1 MDHVRKQTS
10 NDGSIG
16 LTLTS
21 TISLSETSAAARGS
35 FDYSPSSSETIY
47 KENTSDLTSKE
58 MKEALEN
65 MQRERDLAFDEAQEA
80 REILSSVVE
89 AVQILTK
96 QIKSPTEHGSV
107 PTIPPVNSDLT
118 VDLCDDV
125 SIENGADHNRKRT
138 FSGLSAFTIA
148 SYTTNDNKR
157 FSDIV
162 NNCSNHPYLSKSA
175 ADLIALEDACRAI
188 EQNAQWSSQESSTVL
203 EDLHQAH
210 AELNDLDHRCHNA
223 EKCAKQLYKENKALI
238 HQLEKHKMERKF
250 LIKEIKKMIN
260 EKKRRE
266 SFQRELLD
274 SLKAHE
280 DILIEGATASRE
292 SGEDSNS
299 QAARS
304 GKEDCEKVVKETHKQ
319 TETPSYSSFNPIG
332 KLLASLSGTSDKE
345 LDTKNDSSRKDEESN
360 LNTSATPPNIQ
371 VTTNK
376 NSPMSPTLATMLESP
391 DCNDYDDDNE
401 SNIALQLTP
410 SLLTNDSMK
419 SVLSAQDLDP
429 EDKLTTEEAG
439 LKPLSK
445 HSYWTQR
452 QVNTTPPILTSAPST
467 KPKLSVVTV
476 KLPKKKV
483 NNKPGIP
490 LPPPNKTVK
499 TIKYRHYTMS

>member
-10 NDGSIG
+10 NDGSLG
-16 LTLTS
+16 LTIDS

-35 FDYSPSSSETIY
+35 FDYSTSSSETIHR
-47 KENTSDLTSKE
+47 ENTSDLTSRE
-58 MKEALEN
+58 MKKALGE

-96 QIKSPTEHGSV
+96 QIKSSTEHGSV
-107 PTIPPVNSDLT
+107 PTIPNVPSDLT
-118 VDLCDDV
+118 VYLCDDE

-138 FSGLSAFTIA
+138 FSGLSASTIA
-148 SYTTNDNKR
+148 SYTTNDNQR

-162 NNCSNHPYLSKSA
+162 NNCSNHPYLSKSG

-223 EKCAKQLYKENKALI
+223 EKCAKQLYKQNKALKNE
-238 HQLEKHKMERKF
+238 LEKHKMERKF
-250 LIKEIKKMIN
+250 LVKEIKKLID

-266 SFQRELLD
+266 SFQQELLD

-280 DILIEGATASRE
+280 DILIEGATAYKE

-299 QAARS
+299 QAPCS
-304 GKEDCEKVVKETHKQ
+304 GIEDCEKEVKETHQQ
-319 TETPSYSSFNPIG
+319 TEKTSYSSFNPIG

-345 LDTKNDSSRKDEESN
+345 LDTKNHSRSNDEKSN
-360 LNTSATPPNIQ
+360 LNTPATPPNTQ
-371 VTTNK
+371 VKTNK
-376 NSPMSPTLATMLESP
+376 NPPMSPTLATMLESP
-391 DCNDYDDDNE
+391 DYNDYDDDNE
-401 SNIALQLTP
+401 SNTALQLTP
-410 SLLTNDSMK
+410 SILTNDSMK

-429 EDKLTTEEAG
+429 EDKPTTEEAG
-439 LKPLSK
+439 LKPVSK

-452 QVNTTPPILTSAPST
+452 QVNTTPSILTLAPST

-476 KLPKKKV
+476 KLPKKKEK
-483 NNKPGIP
+483 NAAGIP
-490 LPPPNKTVK
+490 LPLPSKTMK
-499 TIKYRHYTMS
+499 TIKYRHYTIS